1 MNWPELPYPPGVQ
14 PPGIGFI
21 LSIGGIIFC
30 YLGIVIYLTV
40 KAAFAQVSPP
50 PPASPDNPAS
60 SAARHYQAETG
71 GQGGQLRP

>member
-1 MNWPELPYPPGVQ
+1 MHWIDPLYPQGVQ
-14 PPGIGFI
+14 PPGIAFI
-21 LSIGGIIFC
+21 LLMGGIVFC
-30 YLGIVIYLTV
+30 FIGIVIYLTV